1 MPTTT
6 DQRVTIDIDTGGTFT
21 DGVVNAD
28 GQTWPIKVL
37 TTPHDLTVA
46 LRELIDEAAGRVGVE
61 QEELLRRVESIRYS
75 TTLGTN
81 TVIERSGPRIGVL
94 AGPSAARAVRAL
106 QPGDLVADVLDPLEW
121 HVREVT
127 LTGDDDAD
135 REPVLQAVEEL
146 LQRGAERLVV
156 VLPDEG
162 GAGEEAV
169 RRIVLGEYPR
179 HILGALPV
187 LFSSE
192 LDADTDVGRRVAT
205 AVLNAYLHPQLE
217 TFLYEAESVLRARG
231 LHKPLFVFC
240 NDGTTNRVAK
250 VTALKTHNSGPA
262 GGVEAA
268 RALARH
274 YGFARVATIDIGGT
288 STDVAFLADAGIEE
302 SRRGAVDGT
311 ELSLPMRRI
320 DALGGGGGTIAE
332 VADGVLQ
339 LGPRSA
345 GAAPGP
351 ASFGFGG
358 TEATVTDANLVLG
371 VFDPGQRFAG
381 RVALDPDRARRAVDE
396 HVATP
401 LGLTTEAAAHAIR
414 EALERRI
421 GDHLRAGFDERSSS
435 GQAVLIAFGGGGAV
449 HAARIAE
456 HAGIDRVLVPG
467 LASVC
472 SAFGIGFADVEHR
485 YTRLVAAGDEAG
497 LERAEEELAR
507 RARIDMRGE
516 GFSLDDV
523 TFTAARSTVEEGTV
537 EVALVARAALPHIGF
552 PEQERPTEPPAPA
565 STREVFW
572 DGERPTPT
580 PVFAAE
586 AVEATRARIA
596 GPAIVA
602 GDIVTVCVPP
612 GWTLERDQHDQ
623 SFLTREA

>member
-1 MPTTT
+1 MATTE
-6 DQRVTIDIDTGGTFT
+6 QRITIDIDTGGTFT
-21 DGVVNAD
+21 DGVVST
-28 GQTWPIKVL
+28 GGETWPIKVL
-37 TTPHDLTVA
+37 TTPHDLTIA
-46 LRELIDEAAGRVGVE
+46 LRELIGEAAGRVGVE
-61 QEELLRRVESIRYS
+61 ESELLRRVESIRYS

-81 TVIERSGPRIGVL
+81 TIIERSGPRLGLLVS
-94 AGPSAARAVRAL
+94 PAALEVVRAA
-106 QPGDLVADVLDPLEW
+106 PAGTLVADILDPLDW
-121 HVREVT
+121 HVRPVA
-127 LTGDDDAD
+127 LTGDDEAD
-135 REPVLQAVEEL
+135 REPVLRAVEEL
-146 LQRGAERLVV
+146 LEGGAERLVV
-156 VLPDEG
+156 VLPDADG
-162 GAGEEAV
+162 GSEEAV
-169 RRIVLGEYPR
+169 RRIVFGEYPR

-187 LFSSE
+187 LFSTE
-192 LDADTDVGRRVAT
+192 LAPDTDVARRVAT

-231 LHKPLFVFC
+231 LHRPLFVFC

-274 YGFARVATIDIGGT
+274 YRLDQVATIDIGGT
-288 STDVAFLADAGIEE
+288 STDVAFLTGAAIEERRRGGIE
-302 SRRGAVDGT
+302 GT

-332 VADGVLQ
+332 VAGGALQ

-351 ASFGFGG
+351 ACFGFGG
-358 TEATVTDANLVLG
+358 TEATVTDANLTLG

-381 RVALDPDRARRAVDE
+381 RVALDSGRARRAVE
-396 HVATP
+396 QHVAEP
-401 LGLTTEAAAHAIR
+401 LGLTVEAAAHAVR
-414 EALERRI
+414 DALERRI
-421 GDHLRAGFDERSSS
+421 ADHLRAGFDERGRGDS
-435 GQAVLIAFGGGGAV
+435 VLIAFGGGGAV

-456 HAGIDRVLVPG
+456 HAGIGRVLIPG

-485 YTRLVAAGDEAG
+485 YGRIVPAGEDALAESA
-497 LERAEEELAR
+497 ERELTE

-523 TFTAARSTVEEGTV
+523 TFQTTRTSADDGTV
-537 EVALVARAALPHIGF
+537 DVGLTARAALPHIAF
-552 PEQERPTEPPAPA
+552 DVRERPATAPAPA
-565 STREVFW
+565 ASRDVWW
-572 DGERPTPT
+572 DGEQPTRT
-580 PVFAAE
+580 PVYSAA
-586 AVEATRARIA
+586 AVDATHARIA

-612 GWTLERDQHDQ
+612 GWALERDEYDQ

>member
-1 MPTTT
+1 VTTT
-6 DQRVTIDIDTGGTFT
+6 DQAVTIDIDTGGTFT
-21 DGVVNAD
+21 DGVVSA
-28 GQTWPIKVL
+28 GGRTWPIKVL
-37 TTPHDLTVA
+37 TTPHDLTIA
-46 LRELIDEAAGRVGVE
+46 LRELIDEAATQVGVD

-81 TVIERSGPRIGVL
+81 TVIERSGPRLGVL
-94 AGPSAARAVRAL
+94 VDAPAAAAIHAAA
-106 QPGDLVADVLDPLEW
+106 PGSLVADVLEPLDW
-121 HVREVT
+121 HVREVA

-135 REPVLQAVEEL
+135 REPVLRAVEDL

-156 VLPDEG
+156 VLGDAEG
-162 GAGEEAV
+162 TGEDAV
-169 RRIVLGEYPR
+169 RRIVFGEYPR

-192 LDADTDVGRRVAT
+192 LDADADVGRRVAT

-231 LHKPLFVFC
+231 LRKPLFVFC

-288 STDVAFLADAGIEE
+288 STDVAFLADAAIEERRHGGIE
-302 SRRGAVDGT
+302 DT

-332 VADGVLQ
+332 VRDGALR

-351 ASFGFGG
+351 ACFGFGG
-358 TEATVTDANLVLG
+358 TEATVTDANLTLG
-371 VFDPGQRFAG
+371 VFDAGQRFAG
-381 RVALDPDRARRAVDE
+381 RVALDPERARRAVEE
-396 HVATP
+396 HVAGP
-401 LGLTTEAAAHAIR
+401 LGVGVEAAAHAVR
-414 EALERRI
+414 DALEQRI
-421 GDHLRAGFDERSSS
+421 GSHLRAGFAERGTAGSP
-435 GQAVLIAFGGGGAV
+435 VLIAFGGGGAV

-485 YTRLVAAGDEAG
+485 YTRLVAAGDDAG
-497 LERAEEELAR
+497 ADRAEDELTQ
-507 RARIDMRGE
+507 RAQIDMRGE

-523 TFTAARSTVEEGTV
+523 TFTVARSTVEDGAV
-537 EVALVARAALPHIGF
+537 EVVLIARAPLPHIGF
-552 PEQERPTEPPAPA
+552 PAHDRPGEAPAPIG
-565 STREVFW
+565 TRDVW
-572 DGERPTPT
+572 WAGERAVPTPIH
-580 PVFAAE
+580 AAD
-586 AVEATRARIA
+586 AVAATSARIV

-602 GDIVTVCVPP
+602 GEIETVCVPP
-612 GWTLERDQHDQ
+612 GWVLERDQYDQ
-623 SFLTREA
+623 SILNREA